1 MKKKEVKFKFLSYQK
16 HKKYLTLTQGNFI
29 KKELNNKLRF
39 KNKNGV
45 LDEIRTHD
53 LSLRRR
59 LLYPSELR
67 EPK

>member
-45 LDEIRTHD
+45 LDEI
-53 LSLRRR
+53 
-59 LLYPSELR
+59 
-67 EPK
+67 